1 MLVIVIVANRAEP
14 DPRGMRPHT
23 VYLFGMSFVT
33 LQLAFAG
40 SVLIVTALFSL
51 IAPHYGPMGN
61 QVAREV
67 VIGALFVVLAG
78 GVWVV
83 HLRRGIDTANGD
95 EGPCA
100 PNVRVMNSYAGVVG
114 FIYLLQVI
122 VTFGVAIYLLLALI
136 APGVFGSLGSSRSGT
151 LALLLDVVYVMVAS
165 GVILMIH
172 ANLGPSVFP
181 PRPGP
186 QLARHRHPPGPAPPA
201 HADAAPP
208 AACDQPAPRY
218 ADTSSSR
225 ALAIRYRPS
234 ARDRNT
240 IASSR
245 CVLIHLRIAWR
256 RLCTTSGRTAAY
268 VSSTR

>member
-1 MLVIVIVANRAEP
+1 
-14 DPRGMRPHT
+14 MRPQT

-40 SVLIVTALFSL
+40 SVLIMTALFSL
-51 IAPHYGPMGN
+51 VAPHYGPMGN

-67 VIGALFVVLAG
+67 VIGGLFVVLAG

-83 HLRRGIDTANGD
+83 HFRRGIDTAKGD
-95 EGPCA
+95 EGPA
-100 PNVRVMNSYAGVVG
+100 RPNVRVMNSYAGVVG

-122 VTFGVAIYLLLALI
+122 VTFGVAIYLLLSLI

-151 LALLLDVVYVMVAS
+151 LAVLLDVVYVMVAS

-186 QLARHRHPPGPAPPA
+186 QLAAAPGPAPATVSPPA
-201 HADAAPP
+201 PAPAPP
-208 AACDQPAPRY
+208 AA
-218 ADTSSSR
+218 
-225 ALAIRYRPS
+225 
-234 ARDRNT
+234 
-240 IASSR
+240 
-245 CVLIHLRIAWR
+245 
-256 RLCTTSGRTAAY
+256 
-268 VSSTR
+268 